1 MIQLVV
7 ILFLTNFLRT
17 LLFIVIVYY
26 VIRFINR
33 QVLPFFKGQSNV
45 SQRPGN
51 SPNRRPEGD
60 VRVENN
66 QQQNSRIPRDEG
78 EYVDFEEID

>member
-7 ILFLTNFLRT
+7 ILFLTNFVRT
-17 LLFIVIVYY
+17 LFFILIAYY

-33 QVLPFFKGQSNV
+33 QVLPFFKGPSNV

-60 VRVENN
+60 IRVEQN